1 MTEEHKARRLLEL
14 NHELRNFEAALLGA
28 RDKADEAYFR
38 DRIAE
43 KRADISRVE
52 ANGKG

>member
-14 NHELRNFEAALLGA
+14 NHELRNFESALHSA

-43 KRADISRVE
+43 KKSDISRVE
-52 ANGKG
+52 AGGRG